1 MAEQIK
7 FTEDVEN
14 AIQDHSLHQ
23 IEAQLVN
30 KLEHYTDIDTSSED
44 PGNTGM
50 GKCSIF
56 CLLFSYLNIFCY
68 SILIYCFW
76 LSNLE
81 VTLEVTIYIY
91 ILNF

>member
-44 PGNTGM
+44 SGNTGM
-50 GKCSIF
+50 GKWSIF
-56 CLLFSYLNIFCY
+56 CLLFSYLNIFWY
-68 SILIYCFW
+68 SVLIHLLF
-76 LSNLE
+76 LA
-81 VTLEVTIYIY
+81 I
-91 ILNF
+91 

>member
-44 PGNTGM
+44 SSNAGM

-56 CLLFSYLNIFCY
+56 CLLFSYLNIFWY
-68 SILIYCFW
+68 YILIHLLF
-76 LSNLE
+76 LA
-81 VTLEVTIYIY
+81 I
-91 ILNF
+91 

>member
-14 AIQDHSLHQ
+14 AIQDHSLRQ

-44 PGNTGM
+44 LGSAGM

-56 CLLFSYLNIFCY
+56 CLLFSYLNIFFG
-68 SILIYCFW
+68 IL
-76 LSNLE
+76 S
-81 VTLEVTIYIY
+81 
-91 ILNF
+91 